1 MILFLV
7 ADKVHRRQILTPM
20 VVIIIASVELVR
32 GKKTRY
38 VVDTE
43 ILYNSVQIF
52 LLIIRQFLYLI
63 INTICSV
70 IYE

>member
-38 VVDTE
+38 VVVT
-43 ILYNSVQIF
+43 VQIF